1 MEDVRVLKGCGDVY
15 KKVNDQTAVLQ
26 MATGRKQL

>member
-26 MATGRKQL
+26 MATGRKQR